1 MSKLVYE
8 ELTSADNDINASGES
23 TPSAYV
29 GLEIRGFIYVSIEGI
44 LKNCMADQFGSA
56 NTIAQAGIEHLL
68 PKNSNLGEVELS
80 IVIPAMNEEIT
91 VGEFIE
97 WCKEGLRRA
106 GATGQILI
114 VDSSTDNTP
123 RIVLE
128 HGGEVLRTPKRGV
141 GRAYID
147 AIPYMRGKWM
157 LMGDADLT
165 YDFREIAPFIE
176 EFRKGAEFVMG
187 SRFRG
192 SIEKGAMPKLHR
204 YFGTPLTNWILN
216 RIYRSNYSD
225 IHCGIRGVTR
235 EALDRINITSD
246 GWEYA
251 SEMVLKAARLK
262 LASAE
267 VPIKF
272 YKDRE
277 GRLSHHRRVGWKSS
291 WMAGWVN
298 LKVML
303 VYAADS
309 FLLKAGIALLVIGVV
324 LSLGLSAG
332 PIRIG
337 KIGFSLYWMLLGVTC
352 TTLGYSSIQI
362 GILARVMH
370 RLRPRFVGRMQR
382 FLTYDRGMI
391 ASAGFMVA
399 GLILLGN
406 LAYHYLKHGLQL
418 EAISHPA
425 ILGLLLVILGFQT
438 FCFTLLME
446 MAKRVISRSR

>member
-1 MSKLVYE
+1 MPVLQPSSPKNA
-8 ELTSADNDINASGES
+8 EL
-23 TPSAYV
+23 
-29 GLEIRGFIYVSIEGI
+29 L
-44 LKNCMADQFGSA
+44 
-56 NTIAQAGIEHLL
+56 EHLL
-68 PKNSNLGEVELS
+68 TDNTTPGDVELS

-91 VGEFIE
+91 VGEFME
-97 WCKEGLRRA
+97 WCKEGLQRA
-106 GATGQILI
+106 GVSGQILI

-123 RIVLE
+123 KIVLE
-128 HGGEVLRTPKRGV
+128 HGGEVLRAPKRGV
-141 GRAYID
+141 GRAYMD
-147 AIPYMRGKWM
+147 AIPYIRGKWI

-165 YDFREIAPFIE
+165 YDFREIAPFVQ
-176 EFRKGAEFVMG
+176 EFRNGAEFIMG

-192 SIEKGAMPKLHR
+192 SIEKGAMPNLHR

-235 EALDRINITSD
+235 EALERINITSE

-251 SEMVLKAARLK
+251 SEMVLKAARLR
-262 LASAE
+262 LTSAE

-277 GRLSHHRRVGWKSS
+277 GRLSHHRRVGWRSP
-291 WMAGWVN
+291 WLAGWVN

-309 FLLKAGIALLVIGVV
+309 FLLQAGVALAIIGLL
-324 LSLGLSAG
+324 LSVGLAAG
-332 PIRIG
+332 PVRIG
-337 KIGFSLYWMLLGVTC
+337 KIGFSLHWMLLGVTC
-352 TTLGYSSIQI
+352 TTLGYSSMQI
-362 GILARVMH
+362 GILTRVMH
-370 RLRPRFVGRMQR
+370 GLKSQFVERLQKIV
-382 FLTYDRGMI
+382 TYDRGMI
-391 ASAGFMVA
+391 ASAALIVA
-399 GLILLGN
+399 GLVLLGN
-406 LAYHYLKHGLQL
+406 LAFHYLKHGLQL

-446 MAKRVISRSR
+446 MAKRVISRSPQ

>member
-1 MSKLVYE
+1 ME
-8 ELTSADNDINASGES
+8 MITNDSVATQREP
-23 TPSAYV
+23 THAPAAPD
-29 GLEIRGFIYVSIEGI
+29 R
-44 LKNCMADQFGSA
+44 M
-56 NTIAQAGIEHLL
+56 EHLL
-68 PKNSNLGEVELS
+68 PPDANIGEVDLS

-91 VGEFIE
+91 VGEFME
-97 WCKEGLRRA
+97 WCKEGIERA
-106 GATGQILI
+106 GVTAQILI

-123 RIVLE
+123 NIVLE
-128 HGGEVLRTPKRGV
+128 HRGEVLRVPKGGV
-141 GRAYID
+141 GHAYLD
-147 AIPYMRGKWM
+147 AIPYVRGKWI

-176 EFRKGAEFVMG
+176 EFRKGAQFIMG

-216 RIYRSNYSD
+216 RIYRSNFSD

-235 EALDRINITSD
+235 EALDKINITSR

-251 SEMVLKAARLK
+251 SEMVLKAQRLN
-262 LASAE
+262 LISSE

-277 GRLSHHRRVGWKSS
+277 GRLSHHRRVGWRSS

-309 FLLKAGIALLVIGVV
+309 FLLVPGIALMAVGLL
-324 LSLGLSAG
+324 LSLGLAVG
-332 PIRIG
+332 PVRIG

-352 TTLGYSSIQI
+352 ATLGYSSIQI
-362 GILARVMH
+362 GLLARVMH
-370 RLRPRFVGRMQR
+370 GLRSRFAERIQTI
-382 FLTYDRGMI
+382 FTYDRGMI
-391 ASAGFMVA
+391 ASAVLTVA

-406 LAYHYLKHGLQL
+406 LAYHYLRLGLNL

-425 ILGLLLVILGFQT
+425 ILGLLLLILGFQT

-446 MAKRVISRSR
+446 MAKRVIPTSRQ